1 MNFIKKYFSKS
12 KNKIN
17 AILTLQLSEPDIKNS
32 EFVNFKI
39 VDCSEVLQKNNYNPL
54 KDSNLKILE
63 YISEEIINS
72 EDNIL
77 IYNAGL
83 SITDFDSISEMLKP
97 YELTI
102 DKILVPNESKR
113 NQQLAE
119 GKEAYRNHNRWLHFY
134 PGEIEDMHNEFELKI
149 KNLKTKYENTETKIL
164 EI

>member
-12 KNKIN
+12 KKKIN
-17 AILTLQLSEPDIKNS
+17 VILTLQLSEPDIKNS

-72 EDNIL
+72 ENNIL
-77 IYNAGL
+77 IFNAGL
-83 SITDFDSISEMLKP
+83 SITDLDSISEMLRP

-102 DKILVPNESKR
+102 NKILIPNESKR

-149 KNLKTKYENTETKIL
+149 KNLKIKYENTATKVL